1 MNNAPTKIVARV
13 ERVLF
18 PKNEDAVIEGNSA
31 FYIVK
36 CDIGTVK
43 GKLSHFPKV
52 DECLT
57 LDGRWGV
64 SSYNGQPEFSFF
76 HATVYLPKDERSL
89 LKYACAMTK
98 GLGPALEEKIWEA
111 RGEDW
116 RNVSEAD
123 SIKGLTSRLICELQS
138 TIDFIN
144 LHGEQ
149 AKTISWLVGIGTTV
163 KMAEYAFEKWQMK
176 TIEKVKEDPYILCQL
191 PHYGFKD
198 IDSHIRHHFGIS
210 TNDERRINACLNYF
224 ISQAT
229 QENTVVDWNELLA
242 NVTKAIDSD
251 PSVIADCAF
260 KMMQN
265 GRLVG
270 WEKTMRIAPQRLFV
284 AESIIWKA
292 VTESHELPHI
302 KAKQPRVRDFDL
314 DEVQMDAV
322 QYALDHS
329 ISVINGGAGCGKC
342 LGKGTPVIMHDMT
355 IKNVEEI
362 RAGDVLLG
370 PYGEPKHVLTTTA
383 GREEMFR
390 ITPKRGGNSFTCNRS
405 HILSVLHTRKRIK
418 AYTDD
423 AKKPFNISVND
434 ILTKLNP
441 AYRGHLK
448 CWRAKSIERP
458 ENKVPVDP
466 YFLGVWLGDG
476 CSSDGCIRISNPDKE
491 IIDWLFAY
499 ANRMGLKAKKQVSC
513 RDHSCPLISLVSSAG
528 RKRGG
533 NALKKSMR
541 EMDLFNNKH
550 IPNAY
555 INNSEEIRLKL
566 LAGILDTDGFYYT
579 GVYDIVQKSKRLA
592 DDIAFLARSLGL
604 AASVTPCRKQCCNT
618 GVWGDYF
625 RIIISGETDKIPC
638 IVKRKKAKSRKQI
651 KNPRV
656 SGITIESIGEG
667 DYYGFTLAEED
678 GLFLL
683 GDFTVTHNTTLV
695 KAICDSLKTT
705 VELCAFAGKAAARL
719 KEATCHDAGTIHRM
733 LGFMG
738 DDLGFT
744 RKTLA
749 GCTVILDEASMVSSD
764 LMAEIVK
771 RNPDRLILVGDEAQL
786 PPVGSGQPF
795 HDIIALKPEI
805 VKTLKTCYRN
815 KEAIFSSAIN
825 IRHGITPP
833 PEANSER
840 ELWKIHN
847 IKDLRATHSE
857 VLKIVKAGEVDFDT
871 DIILCCRNGE
881 KGEDANTA
889 CTVLGFNRDIK
900 DIVNPNDDGSYKI
913 AAGDRIINTKNDAE
927 LDVWNGTTGR
937 CREFD
942 CDNAMWV
949 DLDFPRSNGEKT
961 VLIPKANVKEW
972 QLAYALTVHKS
983 QGSQYRKVFFVCA
996 RRDILTLLSRPM
1008 VYTAVT
1014 RAKKECH
1021 IVGDN
1026 FAFQKS
1032 IGTMQHKR
1040 TIIQELAGE

>member
-1 MNNAPTKIVARV
+1 
-13 ERVLF
+13 
-18 PKNEDAVIEGNSA
+18 
-31 FYIVK
+31 
-36 CDIGTVK
+36 
-43 GKLSHFPKV
+43 
-52 DECLT
+52 
-57 LDGRWGV
+57 
-64 SSYNGQPEFSFF
+64 
-76 HATVYLPKDERSL
+76 
-89 LKYACAMTK
+89 
-98 GLGPALEEKIWEA
+98 
-111 RGEDW
+111 
-116 RNVSEAD
+116 
-123 SIKGLTSRLICELQS
+123 
-138 TIDFIN
+138 
-144 LHGEQ
+144 
-149 AKTISWLVGIGTTV
+149 
-163 KMAEYAFEKWQMK
+163 MAEYAYDKWGVK

-191 PHYGFKD
+191 PHYGFRD
-198 IDSHIRHHFGIS
+198 VDSHIRHHFGIG

-224 ISQAT
+224 IAQAT
-229 QENTVVDWNELLA
+229 QENTVVDWSELLA
-242 NVTKAIDSD
+242 NATKAIDSD
-251 PSVIADCAF
+251 PATIADCAA

-292 VTESHELPHI
+292 VLDSRELAHT
-302 KAKQPRVRDFDL
+302 KARQPRVRDFDL

-329 ISVINGGAGCGKC
+329 FAIINGGAGCGKC
-342 LGKGTPVIMHDMT
+342 LGKGTPVILFDMT
-355 IKNVEEI
+355 VKNVEDI
-362 RAGDVLLG
+362 RVGDILLG
-370 PYGEPKHVLTTTA
+370 PNGEKKHVTSTTT

-390 ITPKRGGNSFTCNRS
+390 ITPKRGGVPFTCNRS
-405 HILSVLHTRKRIK
+405 HILSVLHTKKKIK
-418 AYTDD
+418 GYTNN
-423 AKKPFNISVND
+423 AKEHFNISVND

-441 AYRGHLK
+441 EHKKHLK
-448 CWRAKSIERP
+448 CWHADSIKRAKQNITL
-458 ENKVPVDP
+458 DP

-476 CSSDGCIRISNPDKE
+476 ASRRGTIKISNSDKE
-491 IIDWLFAY
+491 IIDWLKKFA
-499 ANRMGLKAKKQVSC
+499 AERGLASRVRPGYFGHNCPIIEIYSHCRKKGSNTI
-513 RDHSCPLISLVSSAG
+513 L
-528 RKRGG
+528 
-533 NALKKSMR
+533 N
-541 EMDLFNNKH
+541 DLLHLELFGNKH
-550 IPNAY
+550 IPHCY
-555 INNSEEIRLKL
+555 IDNSESIRLSL
-566 LAGILDTDGFYYT
+566 LAGLLDTDGYLNNGT
-579 GVYDIVQKSKRLA
+579 YDIVQKSARLA
-592 DDIAFLARSLGL
+592 KDITFLARSLGF
-604 AASVTPCRKQCCNT
+604 SVSMKPCRKKCCNT
-618 GVWGDYF
+618 NVEGDYF
-625 RIIISGETDKIPC
+625 RIIISGDIDKIPC
-638 IVKRKKAKSRKQI
+638 IVKRKQAKPRRQI
-651 KNPRV
+651 KNPRIH
-656 SGITIESIGEG
+656 GISIESIGEG
-667 DYYGFTLAEED
+667 EYYGFTLAEED

-695 KAICDSLKTT
+695 KAICDSLKTP

-733 LGFMG
+733 LGYMG
-738 DDLGFT
+738 EEFGFT
-744 RKTLA
+744 RKSLA
-749 GCTVILDEASMVSSD
+749 GTTVILDEASMVSSD

-795 HDIIALKPEI
+795 HDIIALKPEV

-815 KEAIFSSAIN
+815 TEAIFSSALN

-833 PEANSER
+833 PDAQSEN
-840 ELWKIHN
+840 ELWKTHN
-847 IKDLRATHSE
+847 IQDLRSSHLE
-857 VLKIVKAGEVDFDT
+857 VLKIVKSGAVDFDT

-881 KGEDANTA
+881 KGEDANTS

-961 VLIPKANVKEW
+961 VLIPKAKVKEW

-1040 TIIQELAGE
+1040 TVIQELAAEVK

>member
-1 MNNAPTKIVARV
+1 MNTSPSKITARV
-13 ERVLF
+13 ERVLY
-18 PKNEDAVIEGNSA
+18 PKDDSTIESGAS
-31 FYIVK
+31 FYIIK
-36 CDIGTVK
+36 CDVGTVK
-43 GKLSHFPKV
+43 GKLSHYPKV

-57 LDGRWGV
+57 LEGRWGV
-64 SSYNGQPEFSFF
+64 SNYNGQPEFSFF

-89 LKYACAMTK
+89 LKYACTMTK
-98 GLGPALEEKIWEA
+98 GIGPTLEEKIWEA

-123 SIKGLTSRLICELQS
+123 NVKGLSSRLICELQT

-149 AKTISWLVGIGTTV
+149 AKAISWLVGIGTTV
-163 KMAEYAFEKWQMK
+163 KMAEYAYDKWGVK

-198 IDSHIRHHFGIS
+198 VDSHIRHHFGIG

-224 ISQAT
+224 IAQAT
-229 QENTVVDWNELLA
+229 QENTVVDWSELLA
-242 NVTKAIDSD
+242 NATKAIDSD
-251 PSVIADCAF
+251 PATIADCAA

-270 WEKTMRIAPQRLFV
+270 WEATMRIAPQRLFV
-284 AESIIWKA
+284 AESIIWKT
-292 VTESHELPHI
+292 VLDSRELAHT
-302 KAKQPRVRDFDL
+302 KARQPRVRDFDL

-329 ISVINGGAGCGKC
+329 FAIINGGAGCGK
-342 LGKGTPVIMHDMT
+342 
-355 IKNVEEI
+355 
-362 RAGDVLLG
+362 
-370 PYGEPKHVLTTTA
+370 
-383 GREEMFR
+383 
-390 ITPKRGGNSFTCNRS
+390 
-405 HILSVLHTRKRIK
+405 
-418 AYTDD
+418 
-423 AKKPFNISVND
+423 
-434 ILTKLNP
+434 
-441 AYRGHLK
+441 
-448 CWRAKSIERP
+448 
-458 ENKVPVDP
+458 
-466 YFLGVWLGDG
+466 
-476 CSSDGCIRISNPDKE
+476 
-491 IIDWLFAY
+491 
-499 ANRMGLKAKKQVSC
+499 
-513 RDHSCPLISLVSSAG
+513 
-528 RKRGG
+528 
-533 NALKKSMR
+533 
-541 EMDLFNNKH
+541 
-550 IPNAY
+550 
-555 INNSEEIRLKL
+555 
-566 LAGILDTDGFYYT
+566 
-579 GVYDIVQKSKRLA
+579 
-592 DDIAFLARSLGL
+592 
-604 AASVTPCRKQCCNT
+604 
-618 GVWGDYF
+618 
-625 RIIISGETDKIPC
+625 
-638 IVKRKKAKSRKQI
+638 
-651 KNPRV
+651 
-656 SGITIESIGEG
+656 
-667 DYYGFTLAEED
+667 
-678 GLFLL
+678 
-683 GDFTVTHNTTLV
+683 TTLV
-695 KAICDSLKTT
+695 KAICDSLKTP

-719 KEATCHDAGTIHRM
+719 KEATCHDAGTIHCM
-733 LGFMG
+733 LGYMG
-738 DDLGFT
+738 EEFGFT
-744 RKTLA
+744 RPSLK
-749 GCTVILDEASMVSSD
+749 GVTVILDEASMVSSD

-795 HDIIALKPEI
+795 HDIIALKPEV

-815 KEAIFSSAIN
+815 TEAIFSSALN

-833 PEANSER
+833 PDAQSEN
-840 ELWKIHN
+840 ELWKTHN
-847 IKDLRATHSE
+847 IQDLRSSHLE
-857 VLKIVKAGEVDFDT
+857 VLKIVKSGAVDFDT

-881 KGEDANTA
+881 KGEDANTS

-949 DLDFPRSNGEKT
+949 DLDFPRSNREKT
-961 VLIPKANVKEW
+961 VLIPKAKVKEW

-1032 IGTMQHKR
+1032 IRTMQHKR
-1040 TIIQELAGE
+1040 TIIQELASEAR